1 MRLSLAFSLLFRR
14 YPHDSFNCGIEIQSK
29 YLTAD
34 DLILNSNYE
43 LSRTFYKKVNGGN
56 SPFHLNVTGIEDCE
70 ELELSTSVLNIHMSR
85 IITPYLI
92 STYGPSL
99 ILVSASK
106 ISFHIPP
113 ENIPGRMSLLV
124 TILLM
129 FINTFNNVRDETPSV
144 STISYLD
151 AWCMV
156 CIVFI
161 TMALGEYAIII
172 RFRFR
177 STDSEARVKARC
189 RKLDIIASM
198 VSTFLFVAFIVIYFI
213 VATISYK

>member
-1 MRLSLAFSLLFRR
+1 ML
-14 YPHDSFNCGIEIQSK
+14 
-29 YLTAD
+29 
-34 DLILNSNYE
+34 LNSSYA
-43 LSRTFYKKVNGGN
+43 LSDTFYKKANGGN
-56 SPFHLNVTGIEDCE
+56 SPFHLRVMGVNDLE
-70 ELELSTSVLNIHMSR
+70 EQELSTSVLNIHMSR

-92 STYGPSL
+92 STYGPSM
-99 ILVSASK
+99 ILVCASK

-172 RFRFR
+172 RFRFM

-198 VSTFLFVAFIVIYFI
+198 VSTFLFVAFIIIYFI
-213 VATISYK
+213 VATLSYK